1 MCGRFVLKAPV
12 AEIKEWFGTASAPPE
27 AEPRYNVAPTQNV
40 LAVRFNP
47 ETRERSLDALR
58 WGLVPIWAKD
68 PSIGNKLINAR
79 AETLADK
86 PSFRDAFVK
95 RRCLIPA
102 SAFYEWKKPDA
113 PKGTKQPYAI
123 GMANGGLFAFA
134 GLWERWKTP
143 EGDILRSCT
152 IITTEANDTLRPIH
166 DRMPVILGPDAYGT
180 WLGEEE
186 ASPEALVA
194 LMRPFDPARMRA
206 WPVGSR
212 VGAVANQGE
221 DLMAET
227 QPTVNSA

>member
-1 MCGRFVLKAPV
+1 MR
-12 AEIKEWFGTASAPPE
+12 
-27 AEPRYNVAPTQNV
+27 PR
-40 LAVRFNP
+40 L
-47 ETRERSLDALR
+47 S
-58 WGLVPIWAKD
+58 
-68 PSIGNKLINAR
+68 
-79 AETLADK
+79 
-86 PSFRDAFVK
+86 
-95 RRCLIPA
+95 
-102 SAFYEWKKPDA
+102 

-166 DRMPVILGPDAYGT
+166 NRMPVILGPDAYGT

-186 ASPEALVA
+186 ASLEALVA
-194 LMRPFDPARMRA
+194 LMRPFDPGRMRS
-206 WPVGSR
+206 WPVGPR

>member
-1 MCGRFVLKAPV
+1 
-12 AEIKEWFGTASAPPE
+12 
-27 AEPRYNVAPTQNV
+27 
-40 LAVRFNP
+40 
-47 ETRERSLDALR
+47 
-58 WGLVPIWAKD
+58 
-68 PSIGNKLINAR
+68 
-79 AETLADK
+79 
-86 PSFRDAFVK
+86 
-95 RRCLIPA
+95 
-102 SAFYEWKKPDA
+102 
-113 PKGTKQPYAI
+113 
-123 GMANGGLFAFA
+123 MANGGLFAFA

-166 DRMPVILGPDAYGT
+166 DRMPVILGPDDYGT

-186 ASPEALVA
+186 ASPEALMA